1 MSGPGL
7 DSVMAIIGKDETLK
21 RINNAVTALSPK

>member
-7 DSVMAIIGKDETLK
+7 DSVMAIIGKDKTML
-21 RINNAVTALSPK
+21 RIANIINFLQE